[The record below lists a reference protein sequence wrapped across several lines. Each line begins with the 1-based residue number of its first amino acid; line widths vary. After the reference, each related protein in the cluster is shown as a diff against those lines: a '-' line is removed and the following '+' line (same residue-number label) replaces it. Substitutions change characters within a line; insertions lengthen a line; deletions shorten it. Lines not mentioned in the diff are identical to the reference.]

1 MLVLEITLFVAMVSL
16 GILGYLIAKD
26 EEERNEQH
34 QQFMIE
40 VTKAEQQ
47 MLEQKIAEQQMQEQ
61 KRAEVLSK
69 IQPKSPEYYEL
80 IEILARVIHAEE
92 SNEVNGEEASW
103 AVAGVVLERVYDEDY
118 PNTIEGVIYQQGQFE
133 CTWNGGMYREEPT
146 DVEYEIAAEAVRLY
160 YEGGRILP
168 EGSVYIAEF
177 IQGDGV
183 VMQFGKTYVCRKEN
197 KNV

>member
-1 MLVLEITLFVAMVSL
+1 MMISL
-16 GILGYLIAKD
+16 GILGYVVAKD

-34 QQFMIE
+34 RQLMIE

-47 MLEQKIAEQQMQEQ
+47 MLAQKIAEQQMQEQ
-61 KRAEVLSK
+61 AEVLSK
-69 IQPKSPEYYEL
+69 IQPKSPEYYDL

-92 SNEVNGEEASW
+92 SNEVNGEDASW
-103 AVAGVVLERVYDEDY
+103 AVAGVILERVYDENY
-118 PNTIEGVIYQQGQFE
+118 PDTIEGVIYQQGQFE

-146 DVEYEIAAEAVRLY
+146 DIEYEISAEAVRLY

-168 EGSVYIAEF
+168 EGSIYIAEF
-177 IQGDGV
+177 VQGDGV

>member
-1 MLVLEITLFVAMVSL
+1 MLVLEITLFVVMVSI
-16 GILGYLIAKD
+16 GILGYVVAKD
-26 EEERNEQH
+26 EEERNEKH
-34 QQFMIE
+34 RQFMIE

-47 MLEQKIAEQQMQEQ
+47 MLAEKIAEQQMQEQ
-61 KRAEVLSK
+61 AEVLSK
-69 IQPKSPEYYEL
+69 IQPKSPEYYDL

-103 AVAGVVLERVYDEDY
+103 AVAGVILERVYDENY
-118 PNTIEGVIYQQGQFE
+118 PDTIEGVIYQQGQFE
-133 CTWNGGMYREEPT
+133 CTWNGGMYREKPT
-146 DVEYEIAAEAVRLY
+146 DIEYEIAAEAVRLY

-183 VMQFGKTYVCRKEN
+183 VMQFGKTYVCRKET

>member
-1 MLVLEITLFVAMVSL
+1 MLVLEITLFVVMVSI

-26 EEERNEQH
+26 EEERNEKH

-47 MLEQKIAEQQMQEQ
+47 MLAQKIAEQQMQEQ

-92 SNEVNGEEASW
+92 SNEVNGEDASW

-146 DVEYEIAAEAVRLY
+146 DIEYEIAAEAVRLY

-177 IQGDGV
+177 RQGAGV
-183 VMQFGKTYVCRKEN
+183 VTQIGNTYVCYKEE
-197 KNV
+197 KQ

>member
-1 MLVLEITLFVAMVSL
+1 MIILEITLFVVMVSL
-16 GILGYLIAKD
+16 GIFGYLVAKD
-26 EEERNEQH
+26 EEERNAQL
-34 QQFMIE
+34 IE
-40 VTKAEQQ
+40 VEWAVEQQ

-69 IQPKSPEYYEL
+69 IQPKSPEYYDL

-92 SNEVNGEEASW
+92 SNEVNGEDASW

-168 EGSVYIAEF
+168 EGSIYIAEF

-183 VMQFGKTYVCRKEN
+183 VMQIGKTYVCRKES